1 MYITVRELAED
12 IGLDRSNTRK
22 YVLNNGF
29 SFTKIRDKDSRQLVN
44 ALSEED
50 AESIRMLRQ
59 GQGFDDFDAKQ
70 SVVSNGD
77 GFFYIIQL
85 VPDLDPLR
93 VKLGFASCV
102 KARLAAHRTSAPTAE
117 LVEAFPCKLIWERTA
132 IDSITRIGCG
142 AISKEVYSCD
152 DLSALVGRATEFF
165 ALMP

>member
-1 MYITVRELAED
+1 MYITLRELAED

-22 YVLNNGF
+22 YVLHNGF

-59 GQGFDDFDAKQ
+59 EQGFDDFDAKQ
-70 SVVSNGD
+70 SVVSNGN
-77 GFFYIIQL
+77 GFFYIVQL

-93 VKLGFASCV
+93 IKLGFASCV
-102 KARLAAHRTSAPTAE
+102 KARLSAHRTSAPTAE
-117 LVEAFPCKLIWERTA
+117 LVATFPCKLIWERAA
-132 IDSITRIGCG
+132 IDCVTRINCE

-152 DLSALVGRATEFF
+152 DLDALVARATEFF
-165 ALMP
+165 AIMP